1 MLPNKDQRRC
11 KKTLSKASAIAAV
24 IFVAASLAFRLYMAN
39 FGSYSATYG
48 LLGTIIVL
56 LLWMYVTSLVILLG
70 GEVAS
75 EMERSA

>member
-1 MLPNKDQRRC
+1 MSR
-11 KKTLSKASAIAAV
+11 
-24 IFVAASLAFRLYMAN
+24 

-48 LLGTIIVL
+48 LLGTVIVL

-75 EMERSA
+75 EMERGA